1 MLEWT
6 TSLISICLVRA
17 DSNHSTSEHGWTH
30 IFHSG
35 RPPFQVAYSYSNQ
48 LSGRD
53 RVEDQETFNSI
64 QTTSRI
70 QLRTSQPGQ
79 HQYHL
84 SHVGDAAYPLPA
96 PRERSKNSPRYSG
109 TILKQEVL
117 PRPSVYFKSAGPA
130 SYCLNEALVP
140 RQGHYDD
147 PTVVLVGK
155 APFKLTLS
163 IKNIATSETRTAVV
177 DVLTHEWKVEV
188 PTYSLQTVGPHQIT
202 IESFQ
207 DSSSCSPSP
216 VDPEQRTF
224 SIEVAETAAIVP
236 FDRRLD
242 WCVGDV
248 LQFQLE
254 GNAPWRI
261 EYVLVHFL
269 GSSSR
274 TKMCICLA
282 TASMEEPSLPRPR
295 SPSSVELPRR
305 QASSRLLPLRISK
318 LHAKAPSPT

>member
-6 TSLISICLVRA
+6 TSSISIYPVRRLSKQHDTCA
-17 DSNHSTSEHGWTH
+17 QPHTL
-30 IFHSG
+30 HSG

-53 RVEDQETFNSI
+53 KLEDQEVFNSI

-70 QLRTSQPGQ
+70 QLRTSQPGH

-96 PRERSKNSPRYSG
+96 PRERSKRSPRYSG
-109 TILKQEVL
+109 TVLKQEVL

-140 RQGHYDD
+140 RPGHYDD

-163 IKNIATSETRTAVV
+163 IKNVATSETRTAVV
-177 DVLTHEWKVEV
+177 DVLTNEWKVEV

-216 VDPEQRTF
+216 VDPELRTF
-224 SIEVAETAAIVP
+224 AIEVAETAAIVP
-236 FDRRLD
+236 FDRRQD

-261 EYVLVHFL
+261 EYVFGTPYVSAPRLI
-269 GSSSR
+269 R
-274 TKMCICLA
+274 TQFMK
-282 TASMEEPSLPRPR
+282 
-295 SPSSVELPRR
+295 
-305 QASSRLLPLRISK
+305 LPLQWKGHLCDVQDPQVQQSCREGWPIRNYRRCASASFMPK
-318 LHAKAPSPT
+318 LRL